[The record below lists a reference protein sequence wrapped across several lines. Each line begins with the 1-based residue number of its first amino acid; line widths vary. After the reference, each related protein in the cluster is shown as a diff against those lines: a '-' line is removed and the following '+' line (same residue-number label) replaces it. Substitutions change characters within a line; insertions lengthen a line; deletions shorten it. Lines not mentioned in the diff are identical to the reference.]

1 MSDWEAVQSE
11 QVHLKP
17 HFCWRMLC
25 RSAWVRP
32 NSESVGLVVVSLVQV
47 GGNRKWAR
55 WLTADGDLLPFVD
68 ITECHD
74 GI

>member
-25 RSAWVRP
+25 RSAWMRP
-32 NSESVGLVVVSLVQV
+32 NSESVGLVVVSLGW
-47 GGNRKWAR
+47 GGGK
-55 WLTADGDLLPFVD
+55 
-68 ITECHD
+68 EHM
-74 GI
+74 